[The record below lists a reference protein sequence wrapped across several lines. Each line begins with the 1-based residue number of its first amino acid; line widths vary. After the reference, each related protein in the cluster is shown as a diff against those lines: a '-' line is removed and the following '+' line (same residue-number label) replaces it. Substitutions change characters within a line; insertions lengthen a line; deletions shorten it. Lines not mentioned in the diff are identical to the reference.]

1 MEGRLIYDCFV
12 LNEKADAVYFCG
24 AQPVLKVLN
33 VTTAATD
40 TGKSTILVNPDVL
53 EGSKRYYDTA
63 TSAEGLTAVTYG
75 TAITTSSWTQ
85 LTSSGQEITPG
96 GSDTVVRVVEVNSSD
111 EPIAMGD
118 AVLNIG

>member
-1 MEGRLIYDCFV
+1 MIYDCFV
-12 LNEKADAVYFCG
+12 LNEKADAVFYCG

-53 EGSKRYYDTA
+53 EGSKRYYKTATDTA
-63 TSAEGLTAVTYG
+63 GLIAVTYG
-75 TAITTSSWTQ
+75 EAITTGSWTQ
-85 LTSSGQEITPG
+85 LTSPEQEITPG

-111 EPIAMGD
+111 EPIAVGD

>member
-1 MEGRLIYDCFV
+1 M
-12 LNEKADAVYFCG
+12 LNEKADAIFYYG
-24 AQPVLKVLN
+24 AQPVLKTLN

-53 EGSKRYYDTA
+53 EGSKRYYKTA
-63 TSAEGLTAVTYG
+63 TDTSGLIAVTYG
-75 TAITTSSWTQ
+75 EAITTSSWTQ

-111 EPIAMGD
+111 EPIAVGD